1 MRRAPRTDANQADVV
16 AALRTR
22 GALVQSLAGVGA
34 GVPDLLVGWR
44 GALWLL
50 EVKTPKG
57 KLTLDQADWLASGW
71 GHIRTVTVVYGVDD
85 ALQAIGAI

>member
-1 MRRAPRTDANQADVV
+1 MRRAPRTDANQAEIV

-44 GALWLL
+44 GALRNLSGT
-50 EVKTPKG
+50 VN
-57 KLTLDQADWLASGW
+57 LTLERIQQKLP
-71 GHIRTVTVVYGVDD
+71 
-85 ALQAIGAI
+85 LK